1 MSFRVE
7 DSSNLTSSLEP
18 RTIHVAINAYNLDKN
33 EQSYEIKANET
44 INLKDSIWKDSQITI
59 TGYEIASSFAHT
71 YNFCVRTN
79 ECYSSIEYLRPS
91 INNTYDKTLLKISAN
106 MELDPDVQISGV
118 YDFYDLMNLV
128 GTVEYELNGEVKT
141 QTIRLKEVVPNRQP
155 QTNVYYIELL
165 KEVEQADKITLILKV
180 RNKTYRYSL
189 K

>member
-1 MSFRVE
+1 
-7 DSSNLTSSLEP
+7 
-18 RTIHVAINAYNLDKN
+18 
-33 EQSYEIKANET
+33 
-44 INLKDSIWKDSQITI
+44 
-59 TGYEIASSFAHT
+59 
-71 YNFCVRTN
+71 
-79 ECYSSIEYLRPS
+79 
-91 INNTYDKTLLKISAN
+91 

-128 GTVEYELNGEVKT
+128 GTVEYELNGEIKT